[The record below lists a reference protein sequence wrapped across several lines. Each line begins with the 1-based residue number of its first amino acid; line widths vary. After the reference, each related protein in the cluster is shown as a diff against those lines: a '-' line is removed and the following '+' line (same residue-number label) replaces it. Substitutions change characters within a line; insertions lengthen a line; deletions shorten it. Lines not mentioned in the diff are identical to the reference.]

1 MEFISPPSV
10 AADPGAF
17 LVEHTPTYVANLVAL
32 RNELATR
39 QGALSAA
46 ERTVAL
52 QREAEL
58 ALDAA
63 RDQAEQLLTD
73 ANAKLS
79 DAKKRGTDA
88 TAKARQLDA
97 DRVAL
102 EQRESDVSKAM
113 NTREAALIAKA
124 EELNAKEV
132 ALQLKADTLAD
143 AQSELDQKVRALQAK
158 VAALAL

>member
-1 MEFISPPSV
+1 MEFTSPPAI
-10 AADPGAF
+10 AADPGVF
-17 LVEHTPTYVANLVAL
+17 LVEQTPAYIANLVAL

-46 ERTVAL
+46 EKTVAL
-52 QREAEL
+52 QREAQL
-58 ALDAA
+58 ALDNA
-63 RDQAEQLLTD
+63 REQAEQLLTD

-79 DAKKRGTDA
+79 EAKNRQT
-88 TAKARQLDA
+88 TLSAKARQLDA

-102 EQRESDVSKAM
+102 EQREADVAKTQ
-113 NTREAALIAKA
+113 NERERALIAKA
-124 EELNAKEV
+124 EELNTKEAHLQTAAA
-132 ALQLKADTLAD
+132 ALAE

>member
-17 LVEHTPTYVANLVAL
+17 LVEHTATYIANLVAL

-46 ERTVAL
+46 EKTVAL
-52 QREAEL
+52 QRQAEL

-63 RDQAEQLLTD
+63 REQAEQLLTD
-73 ANAKLS
+73 ANAKLAE
-79 DAKKRGTDA
+79 AKKRGADL
-88 TAKARQLDA
+88 TAKGRQLDA
-97 DRVAL
+97 DRTAL
-102 EQRESDVSKAM
+102 EQREAEVSKAL
-113 NTREAALIAKA
+113 NSREAALLAKA
-124 EELNAKEV
+124 DELNAKEI
-132 ALQLKADTLAD
+132 ALQTKADELAG
-143 AQSELDQKVRALQAK
+143 AQAELDQKVRALQAK